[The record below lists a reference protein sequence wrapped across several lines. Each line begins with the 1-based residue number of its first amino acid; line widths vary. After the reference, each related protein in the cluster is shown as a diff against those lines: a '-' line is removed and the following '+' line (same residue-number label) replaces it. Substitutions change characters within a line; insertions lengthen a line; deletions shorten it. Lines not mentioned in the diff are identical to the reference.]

1 MYVDCERKSLV
12 AQAATSAATSTS
24 VTSCVHIDGAQWL
37 AQYNVITIG
46 DLDTVSDVENRTLVC
61 GSYTG
66 TSSANFGIHRD
77 QNSQE
82 PSLEI
87 QNDISSGSTLNI
99 AAGSV
104 TSASGAANKVSAIQN
119 NLKGRSFNVN
129 GGNQGASA
137 YIDSSLN
144 EKCTKATEDLTNFS
158 QYLSLL
164 TSNNEVIVP
173 TDQSGP
179 LNLIVKN
186 VNADGLAVFS
196 LTCNEALNNPKVQQI
211 EIRNDANA
219 KTVVINLSGR
229 TCSFEQGNMVGSWL
243 NGLDGRSRTLWNVY
257 EAPSNPKTPLMIAHN
272 FMGALLAPYYNV
284 ETSANIDGVAVVKS
298 LKARSEIHNP
308 MLQFPSC
315 AESGSEFH
323 RDVP

>member
-1 MYVDCERKSLV
+1 M
-12 AQAATSAATSTS
+12 
-24 VTSCVHIDGAQWL
+24 
-37 AQYNVITIG
+37 ITIG
-46 DLDTVSDVENRTLVC
+46 DLDTASDVENRTLVC
-61 GSYTG
+61 GNYTG

-77 QNSQE
+77 QSSQE

-87 QNDISSGSTLNI
+87 RYDISSGSTLTVN
-99 AAGSV
+99 AGSV
-104 TSASGAANKVSAIQN
+104 TSASGAANKVSTIQN

-137 YIDSSLN
+137 YIDSSVN
-144 EKCTKATEDLTNFS
+144 EKCIKATEDLKMFS

-164 TSNNEVIVP
+164 TPNNDVIVP
-173 TDQSGP
+173 SDQSGP

-186 VNADGLAVFS
+186 VNADGLAIFS
-196 LTCNEALNNPKVQQI
+196 LSCNEALNNPKVQQI
-211 EIRNDANA
+211 EIRNDGNA
-219 KTVVINLSGR
+219 KIVVINLSGR
-229 TCSFEQGNMVGSWL
+229 TCSFEQGNMVGNWL

-257 EAPSNPKTPLMIAHN
+257 ETPSDPTTPLKIAHN

-284 ETSANIDGVAVVKS
+284 ETSANIDGAAVVNS

-315 AESGSEFH
+315 AEPGSKFH
-323 RDVP
+323 RSFTLKAP